1 MKSDGRLGVQS
12 TMSMIAMIPMH
23 VVSRVLRG
31 GDMAGWDKFSAENKF
46 LPSGELDRM
55 LPLRSTPLA

>member
-1 MKSDGRLGVQS
+1 
-12 TMSMIAMIPMH
+12 MSMIAMIPMH